1 MRYAILDIE
10 ATGGKK
16 GEEKIIDLA
25 IYQFDG
31 ENITDQFGS
40 MVNPERPIDQYVQK
54 LTSITDKMVRRAPKF
69 YELAKRVIE
78 ITQDCIIVGHGVMFD
93 YRMLR
98 QEFKSLG
105 FDFER
110 ETLDTLELSKRLIPE
125 EESYSLGK
133 LCKSLGIPVNNRHR
147 AQGDTLATLELFKLL
162 LEKDSSKKIIQ
173 LYAQNDPNN
182 KEHVNKLLKLQQGLP
197 EKAGV
202 YYYHTLNGKVFYLN
216 ATRNIAVEVNN
227 DFASDKVK
235 KQHIQNIVER
245 VTFETTGSFL
255 VALLKAQ
262 HERKLHRNYIPVA
275 GKDLY
280 FRYGLFIKREEETG
294 EQTLEIE
301 KVYTNKKSP
310 WLLFSSR
317 NKAFR
322 EKQILERSFNFDQ
335 KDDVSTRN
343 SKINKLK
350 KSLKFENKNF
360 IILDKGRTP
369 RERTFIMIKNEKLIS
384 YGFFTYFNQFEDK
397 EVREKI
403 SLDLNSTIYT
413 KALIRTFIKNYK
425 SIKIIPFNKEEEIK
439 IPRNERKR

>member
-1 MRYAILDIE
+1 MKYAILDIE

-31 ENITDQFGS
+31 EEITDQFGS
-40 MVNPERPIDQYVQK
+40 MINPERSIDQYVQK
-54 LTSITDKMVRRAPKF
+54 LTGITDKMVRRAPKF

-78 ITQDCIIVGHGVMFD
+78 ITQDCVIVGHGVVFD

-110 ETLDTLELSKRLIPE
+110 ETLDTLELSQRLIPE

-173 LYAQNDPNN
+173 LYAQSDPNN
-182 KEHVNKLLKLQQGLP
+182 KEHVNKLLRLQQGLP
-197 EKAGV
+197 EKAGA
-202 YYYHTLNGKVFYLN
+202 YYYHTVNGKVFYLN
-216 ATRNIAVEVNN
+216 ATRNIAVEVNA

-235 KQHIQNIVER
+235 KQHIQNVVAR
-245 VTFETTGSFL
+245 VTFETTGSYL

-262 HERKLHRNYIPVA
+262 HERKLHKNYIPVA
-275 GKDLY
+275 GKDL
-280 FRYGLFIKREEETG
+280 FFKYGLFVKKEKETG
-294 EQTLEIE
+294 KQSLEIE
-301 KVYTNKKSP
+301 KVFINKKSP
-310 WLLFSSR
+310 LLLFPTR
-317 NKAFR
+317 NKAFK
-322 EKQILERSFNFDQ
+322 EKEALERFFNFDE
-335 KDDVSTRN
+335 KDSISERN
-343 SKINKLK
+343 SKINKFK
-350 KSLKFENKNF
+350 KSLKFEHENF

-369 RERTFIMIKNEKLIS
+369 REKSFIMIKNERLIS

-397 EVREKI
+397 SIREKI
-403 SLDLNSTIYT
+403 SLNLNSTIYT

-425 SIKIIPFNKEEEIK
+425 SIKIVPFDKEENIK